1 MGMAL
6 RTSETQREG
15 MPVIELSGRL
25 DAMSSEEFQRLLM
38 EKIDETQGDLVLDC
52 KELEFVS
59 SAGLRTFL
67 AAQKNLHSKGFQ
79 LKLTHTGEEIMKV
92 LVMTGFDK
100 FLRIE

>member
-6 RTSETQREG
+6 KTAETQRDG

-25 DAMSSEEFQRLLM
+25 DAMSSEEFQRLLI
-38 EKIDETQGDLVLDC
+38 ERIEEIQGDLVLDC

-67 AAQKNLHSKGFQ
+67 TAQKNLQSKGAQ
-79 LKLTHTGEEIMKV
+79 LKLIHTGEEIMKV